1 MMPPRKFKKWTEQDD
16 TILVEMYRAG
26 KGFDEIALNFG
37 VKITTVQQRLHDFR
51 KAGIIKD
58 PPRSKVKVWTE
69 TNNELL
75 VKMHADGTPQKIIAA
90 HFNTTDVA
98 IHRQLCKLRKLAA
111 EIPAAPLVATSNP
124 FVVLEQKKPREVVL
138 ISPVH
143 YLNAKSGQCR
153 HFVNRAFMC
162 GKPSDLRD
170 RCRQHAG

>member
-58 PPRSKVKVWTE
+58 PPRNRVKVWTDE
-69 TNNELL
+69 RNELL
-75 VKMHADGTPQKIIAA
+75 FTMRATGTTLKLMAE
-90 HFNTTDVA
+90 HFRTTEVA
-98 IHRQLCKLRKLAA
+98 INRQMCKLRKLA
-111 EIPAAPLVATSNP
+111 EEKTLPPPPSPAQ
-124 FVVLEQKKPREVVL
+124 FVVPEQKKPREVVL

-143 YLNAKSGQCR
+143 YMNAMKGQCR
-153 HFVNRAFMC
+153 HFVSRGFMC
-162 GKPSDLRD
+162 GKPSDLCD
-170 RCRQHAG
+170 RCHQHGAS